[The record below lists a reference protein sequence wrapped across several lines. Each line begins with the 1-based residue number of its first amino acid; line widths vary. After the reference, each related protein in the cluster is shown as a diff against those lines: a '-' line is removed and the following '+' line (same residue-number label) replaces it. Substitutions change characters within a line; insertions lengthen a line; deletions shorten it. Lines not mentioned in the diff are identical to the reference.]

1 MRNKRFILY
10 LLGIFVTT
18 IMLIVFLQ
26 YNSNNNINKL
36 IEGNESLIREF
47 QIIGETQKLE
57 TDMLFIES
65 HIYRTVFSKDSSFLK
80 DIKGNE
86 GKVRKIMSELRPLVL
101 TDSTKKLVKELD
113 SLVEVKLGFGHIIL
127 DTLFSKG
134 QSAAIA
140 TYKSRRQTYVMGN
153 IVHVI
158 DLLNKPRQQ
167 YLTKI
172 AIDANNSGKREREW
186 GFILAITAV
195 LVSIFTFEYICKRT
209 NRQQLLYEQLYVSEK
224 K

>member
-47 QIIGETQKLE
+47 GIIGETQKLE

-65 HIYRTVFSKDSSFLK
+65 HVYRTVFSKDSSFLE
-80 DIKGNE
+80 DIKRNE
-86 GKVRKIMSELRPLVL
+86 NKVRKILSELRPLVL
-101 TDSTKKLVKELD
+101 TDSTHKLVKELD
-113 SLVEVKLGFGHIIL
+113 SLVEVKLEYGHIIL

-140 TYKSRRQTYVMGN
+140 TYKSRGKTYVMGN

-167 YLTKI
+167 YLTNL
-172 AIDANNSGKREREW
+172 ASDANDSGKRARQW
-186 GFILAITAV
+186 GVVMAI
-195 LVSIFTFEYICKRT
+195 
-209 NRQQLLYEQLYVSEK
+209 
-224 K
+224 